1 MSVVTSRRCV
11 LGALPY
17 VIVGLSLAVASSRAL
32 GQGGTLRAGSARV
45 DITPTAPV
53 ALAGYASRNELSK
66 GVHDPLSARVLAF
79 EHEGRRLVLVSTDL
93 IGFYGGSAEA
103 IRKAILTTTHL
114 DPSELFLTAIHTHS
128 GPNVGIDEDRGK
140 PSNIAYTKELGPKLA
155 SAVKEALGHL
165 SPSRIGTASGSS
177 PVGVNR
183 RETVTDRS
191 GKTRIVLGRN
201 PGALTDREVQVLVV
215 RPEQDDHPAT
225 VLFAYST
232 HSTSL
237 GPQNYL
243 ISGDIHGI
251 AEQFVEKYLGHGVIA
266 PAFAGASGDID
277 PWVRVLPRFKSEE
290 GWVPEPVLMGT
301 MLGEEVVN
309 VAGALKATSNAGPVK
324 TSIKTLTLP
333 GKPGREEGVTPSRPT
348 RALNVT
354 VGRVGDMA
362 FVGLGCEAFNAIGR
376 AIKTASPFPHTIVM
390 THCNGAAGYLPTR
403 ESYKDGGYEVDSSS
417 FGPEAAEQVV
427 KEVVSLLKSL

>member
-1 MSVVTSRRCV
+1 MSGVTSRRCV
-11 LGALPY
+11 LEALPY
-17 VIVGLSLAVASSRAL
+17 VIVGLCLAVSSSRAL
-32 GQGGTLRAGSARV
+32 GQGGMLRAGSARV

-79 EHEGRRLVLVSTDL
+79 EHEGHRLVLVSTDL
-93 IGFYGGSAEA
+93 IGFYGGSVDV
-103 IRKAILTTTHL
+103 IRKAILTAARL
-114 DPSELFLTAIHTHS
+114 EPSELFLTAIHTHS

-140 PSNIAYTKELGPKLA
+140 PSNIAYTKDLGPRLA
-155 SAVKEALGHL
+155 AAVEKALGEMT
-165 SPSRIGTASGSS
+165 PVRIGTGSGSS

-183 RETVTDRS
+183 REAVTDRS

-215 RPEQDDHPAT
+215 RPEGADHPEA

-243 ISGDIHGI
+243 ISGDVHGI
-251 AEQFVEKYLGHGVIA
+251 AEQFVEKHLGHNVIA

-277 PWVRVLPRFKSEE
+277 PWFRVLPKFKTDD
-290 GWVPEPVLMGT
+290 GWVPEPVLLGT

-309 VAGALKATSNAGPVK
+309 VASKIKATSKTGPIR
-324 TSIKTLTLP
+324 TALKTLTLP
-333 GKPGREEGVTPSRPT
+333 GKPRREEGVTPSNPT
-348 RALNVT
+348 KTLEVT
-354 VGRVGDMA
+354 VGRVGDVA

-376 AIKTASPFPHTIVM
+376 AIKTASPIPHTIVM
-390 THCNGAAGYLPTR
+390 THCNGAAGYLPTS
-403 ESYKDGGYEVDSSS
+403 EAYKVGGYEVDSSS
-417 FGPEAAEQVV
+417 FAPEAAEQVV
-427 KEVVSLLKSL
+427 KDVVLLLKSL